1 MVLGLIP
8 QSSLG
13 ITYSLST
20 VLYVFNRVLFSDEKE
35 ISEMFTRQRSQ
46 QDSSRD
52 LKKDSK
58 KGKLLLG

>member
-1 MVLGLIP
+1 MCL
-8 QSSLG
+8 
-13 ITYSLST
+13 T
-20 VLYVFNRVLFSDEKE
+20 VLFSDEKE